1 MWDSLIVDLL
11 LILNSQCVKGAK
23 EVNIN
28 RVPHFIFVML
38 SDEGPDFLYNKYQ
51 GCHPIKGWMRFNRLF
66 KYECFFVFNSKIVR
80 IIKNGSLYQIGVV
93 TFYLLYVIHLD
104 ACVYYQVSSWR
115 NFTGQWAFN
124 ETRNWLLTSGYVYS
138 LPLKFTHFRSPHLKE
153 TMVGMTPRHLTI

>member
-1 MWDSLIVDLL
+1 MSF
-11 LILNSQCVKGAK
+11 KK
-23 EVNIN
+23 EDFGDENGQNRHQHLKVVVNIFHLKHPSPTSMQPLTCHKN
-28 RVPHFIFVML
+28 Q
-38 SDEGPDFLYNKYQ
+38 S
-51 GCHPIKGWMRFNRLF
+51 CHPIKGWMRFNRLF

-124 ETRNWLLTSGYVYS
+124 ETRNWLLTSGFVYR
-138 LPLKFTHFRSPHLKE
+138 LP
-153 TMVGMTPRHLTI
+153 V

>member
-1 MWDSLIVDLL
+1 MKELNGKLCFSMRLNEL
-11 LILNSQCVKGAK
+11 LIAIGRQRNQNSILFLQFPLIQCSHYFLNVK
-23 EVNIN
+23 
-28 RVPHFIFVML
+28 
-38 SDEGPDFLYNKYQ
+38 EGSHCSKVAVQYKHTVKVY
-51 GCHPIKGWMRFNRLF
+51 PITGWMRLNRLF

-124 ETRNWLLTSGYVYS
+124 ETR
-138 LPLKFTHFRSPHLKE
+138 K
-153 TMVGMTPRHLTI
+153 